1 MLKYLPVIAAF
12 LLLLSGKYAMAFD
25 EPKSPE
31 GKAIGADGF
40 KEAGTLSINGTEFE
54 DSNRNAVFD
63 DDEQGFSGWVIRL
76 KLDGR
81 EISNTTT
88 NASGMYSFTN
98 LRPGNYTVTEDQQA
112 GWEQSVPGSG
122 YHNINLS
129 DKSTSSADFGNFRIS
144 KASSGLSGASSRV
157 SYENVVDATGVPLHP
172 DMPVTPEMLGH
183 NRKMQGGST

>member
-98 LRPGNYTVTEDQQA
+98 LGLVT
-112 GWEQSVPGSG
+112 
-122 YHNINLS
+122 IL
-129 DKSTSSADFGNFRIS
+129 
-144 KASSGLSGASSRV
+144 
-157 SYENVVDATGVPLHP
+157 
-172 DMPVTPEMLGH
+172 
-183 NRKMQGGST
+183 